1 MGMASR
7 LKKRVVKMMNT
18 AMCYA
23 SGTDCAECQFS
34 RPVLAEEHC
43 LQVGQRNMTLAPF
56 AKKWGAHVLGSFLLL
71 RDPSG
76 QS

>member
-1 MGMASR
+1 
-7 LKKRVVKMMNT
+7 MMNT
-18 AMCYA
+18 AMRYA
-23 SGTDCAECQFS
+23 SGTEGAECQFS

-43 LQVGQRNMTLAPF
+43 LQVGQRNMALPLL

-71 RDPSG
+71 RVPSG

>member
-1 MGMASR
+1 MASR
-7 LKKRVVKMMNT
+7 LGKRVVKMMNT

-23 SGTDCAECQFS
+23 SGTDGAKCQFGS
-34 RPVLAEEHC
+34 SVLAEGHC
-43 LQVGQRNMTLAPF
+43 LKVGQRIMALPLL

-71 RDPSG
+71 RAPSG